1 MLPQTPVTTV
11 MCKYG
16 YTYRGPTKE
25 YKAGYGSD
33 YKAYDPGYKAES
45 NPAACTENTVYQTE
59 KRTRQVPKTVTHTK
73 PAGGFDACMGPISYY
88 TAHSRGV
95 DDWACHTNCYVRK
108 DPSGRE
114 YQARSQDFQGG
125 GVLFGGNWTLSLKEG
140 LIRGKSGPLYTTLW
154 SLWPKG
160 GGPSDPQTSPRLW
173 A

>member
-125 GVLFGGNWTLSLKEG
+125 GLIRGKLDLKPKGG

-160 GGPSDPQTSPRLW
+160 GPSDPQTSPRLW